1 MLRKPAIPLRNNHLI
16 QTAKMNSAHPIPD
29 PVPLFVDLDGTL
41 IKTDLLAESALR
53 LLKKSPLSLFAC
65 LVWLIRGG
73 KAGLKAEIAQ
83 RVELDANLLPLQNDF
98 VDFLRNEAASGRP
111 LYLATASD
119 QQLAGPVANRVGFFT
134 GLLASTPGNNI
145 KGKRKLEAI
154 LAQTGGGPFDYAGN
168 AHADMPVWAA
178 AREALVVNPDP
189 GVAAAAQ
196 ARFKVK
202 RVFEDRPPGL
212 QTWLRATRL
221 HQWLK
226 NLLLFVPLLTA
237 HAFTGAAL
245 VTLALAFTA
254 FGCVASGTYLLNDLL
269 DLDADR
275 RHPRKSKRPF
285 AAGNLSPTSGLLVM
299 LVLLVTGLAMAAA
312 LSMPFFLSI
321 LTYLILTLS
330 YSLYFKT
337 YVLLDVL
344 LLAGLYTVRIIAGAL
359 AIGVSVSSWLLAFSI
374 FVFLDLALVKRCS
387 ELKTMES
394 QSRSSASGRDYRL
407 SDLGILSSMG
417 VAAGYISVLVLA
429 LYVDNPDVRKVY
441 SHPLLLW
448 LLCPLMMY
456 WVSRIWIKTSRGE
469 MNDDPL
475 LYSLRD
481 RASWIIFLAMGLTT
495 LLAI

>member
-1 MLRKPAIPLRNNHLI
+1 
-16 QTAKMNSAHPIPD
+16 MNSAHSTPD

-53 LLKKSPLSLFAC
+53 LLKKSPLSLFSC
-65 LVWLIRGG
+65 LAWLIRGG
-73 KAGLKAEIAQ
+73 KAGLKAEIAR
-83 RVELDANLLPLQNDF
+83 RVGLDASLLPLQNDF
-98 VDFLRNEAASGRP
+98 VEFLRNEATAGRS

-119 QQLAGPVANRVGFFT
+119 LQLAEPVANRLGFFT
-134 GLLASTPGNNI
+134 GLLASTPGHNL
-145 KGKRKLEAI
+145 KGAHKLEAI
-154 LAQTGGGPFDYAGN
+154 LAKTSGGPFDYAGN
-168 AHADMPVWAA
+168 AYADMPVWAA
-178 AREALVVNPDP
+178 AREVLVVNPDP

-196 ARFKVK
+196 ARFNVK
-202 RVFEDRPPGL
+202 QVFEDRPRNL
-212 QTWLRATRL
+212 QTWLRAIRL

-237 HAFTGAAL
+237 HAFTGTAVMTL
-245 VTLALAFTA
+245 VLGFTA

-269 DLDADR
+269 DLDSDR

-285 AAGNLSPTSGLLVM
+285 AAGDISPMFGLLAM
-299 LVLLVTGLAMAAA
+299 LALLATGLALAAT
-312 LSMPFFLSI
+312 LSMAFFLST
-321 LTYLILTLS
+321 LAYLVLTLS
-330 YSLYFKT
+330 YSLYFKA
-337 YVLLDVL
+337 YVLIDVL

-374 FVFLDLALVKRCS
+374 FVFLNLALIKRCS
-387 ELKTMES
+387 ELKTLES
-394 QSRSSASGRDYRL
+394 QARTSTSGRDYRL
-407 SDLGILSSMG
+407 ADLGILSSMG

-429 LYVDNPDVRKVY
+429 LYVDNPDVRTAY
-441 SHPLLLW
+441 SHPFLLW
-448 LLCPLMMY
+448 LLCPFMMY
-456 WVSRIWIKTSRGE
+456 WVSRLWIKTSRGE

>member
-1 MLRKPAIPLRNNHLI
+1 
-16 QTAKMNSAHPIPD
+16 MNSANLTPD

-41 IKTDLLAESALR
+41 LKTDLLVESVLR
-53 LLKKSPLSLFAC
+53 LLKKSPFSLFAC
-65 LVWLIRGG
+65 LLWLIRGG
-73 KAGLKAEIAQ
+73 KAGLKAEIAR
-83 RVELDANLLPLQNDF
+83 RVKLDASLLPLQNDF
-98 VDFLRNEAASGRP
+98 VDFLHAESTAGRT

-119 QQLAGPVANRVGFFT
+119 LQLAEPVANRLGFFS
-134 GLLASTPGNNI
+134 GLLASSAGHNL
-145 KGKRKLEAI
+145 KGARKLEAI
-154 LAQTGGGPFDYAGN
+154 LAKTGGGPFDYAGN

-178 AREALVVNPDP
+178 ARQVLVVNPDP
-189 GVAAAAQ
+189 GVAAAAW
-196 ARFKVK
+196 ARFNV
-202 RVFEDRPPGL
+202 RQVFEDRPQNLP
-212 QTWLRATRL
+212 TWLRAIRL

-237 HAFTGAAL
+237 HTFTGTAL
-245 VTLALAFTA
+245 ATLALAFIA

-285 AAGNLSPTSGLLVM
+285 AAGDISPAFGLPAM
-299 LVLLVTGLAMAAA
+299 LALLTTGLALAGAVS
-312 LSMPFFLSI
+312 LPFFLAT
-321 LTYLILTLS
+321 LAYLVLTLS

-337 YVLLDVL
+337 YVLIDVL

-374 FVFLDLALVKRCS
+374 FVFLNLALVKRCS
-387 ELKTMES
+387 ELKAMET
-394 QSRSSASGRDYRL
+394 QSRTATSGRDYRL

-429 LYVDNPDVRKVY
+429 LYVDNPDVRTAY
-441 SHPLLLW
+441 SRPLLLW

-456 WVSRIWIKTSRGE
+456 WVSRLWIKTSRSE

>member
-1 MLRKPAIPLRNNHLI
+1 MLRNLAPSLSNNHPI
-16 QTAKMNSAHPIPD
+16 QTANMNSAHPVPD

-41 IKTDLLAESALR
+41 IKTDLLVESALR
-53 LLKKSPLSLFAC
+53 LLKSSPFSLFAC
-65 LVWLIRGG
+65 LIWLIRGG
-73 KAGLKAEIAQ
+73 KAGLKAEIAR
-83 RVELDANLLPLQNDF
+83 RVELDASLLPLQQGL
-98 VDFLRNEAASGRP
+98 VDFLRNEATAGRT

-119 QQLAGPVANRVGFFT
+119 LRLAESVANRLGFFT
-134 GLLASTPGNNI
+134 GLLASTPGTNL
-145 KGKRKLEAI
+145 KGTRKLEAI
-154 LAQTGGGPFDYAGN
+154 LATTGGDPFDYAGN

-178 AREALVVNPDP
+178 ARQVLVVNPEP

-202 RVFEDRPPGL
+202 QVFEDRPPTL
-212 QTWLRATRL
+212 RTWLRAVRL

-245 VTLALAFTA
+245 MTLALGFVA

-269 DLDADR
+269 DLDSDR

-285 AAGNLSPTSGLLVM
+285 AAGDISPIAGLMAM
-299 LVLLVTGLAMAAA
+299 LALLVTGLAMAAT
-312 LSMPFFLSI
+312 LSTPFFLST
-321 LTYLILTLS
+321 LAYLVLTLS

-337 YVLLDVL
+337 YVLIDVL

-374 FVFLDLALVKRCS
+374 FVFLNLALVKRCS
-387 ELKTMES
+387 ELKTIES
-394 QSRSSASGRDYRL
+394 QSRTSASGRDYRL
-407 SDLGILSSMG
+407 SDMGILNSMG

-429 LYVDNPDVRKVY
+429 LYVDNPDVRNVY
-441 SHPLLLW
+441 SHPFLLW

-456 WVSRIWIKTSRGE
+456 WVSRLWIKTSRGE

-481 RASWIIFLAMGLTT
+481 RASWIIFMAMGITT

>member
-1 MLRKPAIPLRNNHLI
+1 
-16 QTAKMNSAHPIPD
+16 MNSAHPTPD

-41 IKTDLLAESALR
+41 VKTDLLLESALR

-73 KAGLKAEIAQ
+73 KAGLKAEIAR
-83 RVELDANLLPLQNDF
+83 RVGLDANLLPLQNDF
-98 VDFLRNEAASGRP
+98 VDFLRDEAAAGRT

-119 QQLAGPVANRVGFFT
+119 WLLAEPVANRLGVFT
-134 GLLASTPGNNI
+134 GLLASTPGNNL
-145 KGKRKLEAI
+145 KGTRKLEAI
-154 LAQTGGGPFDYAGN
+154 LAKTGGGPFDYAGN

-178 AREALVVNPDP
+178 ARQALVVNPEP

-196 ARFKVK
+196 ARFNVK

-212 QTWLRATRL
+212 PTWLRAIRL
-221 HQWLK
+221 YQWLK

-237 HAFTGAAL
+237 HVFTGTAL
-245 VTLALAFTA
+245 MTLALAFTA
-254 FGCVASGTYLLNDLL
+254 IGCVASGTYLLNDLL

-285 AAGNLSPTSGLLVM
+285 AAGNISPAFGLLAM
-299 LVLLVTGLAMAAA
+299 LALLVTGLGMAAA
-312 LSMPFFLSI
+312 LTIPFFLST
-321 LTYLILTLS
+321 LAYLVLTLS
-330 YSLYFKT
+330 YSFHFKT
-337 YVLLDVL
+337 YVLIDVL

-374 FVFLDLALVKRCS
+374 FVFLNLALVKRCS
-387 ELKTMES
+387 ELKALES
-394 QSRSSASGRDYRL
+394 QARTATSGRDYRL

-429 LYVDNPDVRKVY
+429 LYVDNPDVRTAY
-441 SHPLLLW
+441 SHPFLLW
-448 LLCPLMMY
+448 LLCPFMMY
-456 WVSRIWIKTSRGE
+456 WVSRLWIKTSRGE